1 VSLDLETVFG
11 AVTQIDRLVENP
23 ILDTIIER
31 IVEVAEPERI
41 LLFGSAARGDM
52 GPHSDFDL
60 LVVKSG
66 VHRRKL
72 AQRIYRNLIGV
83 GQPVDVVVVTPED
96 LEQYGDSHALIIS
109 PALKEGTEIYRAPTT
124 TAR

>member
-1 VSLDLETVFG
+1 VDDDV
-11 AVTQIDRLVENP
+11 
-23 ILDTIIER
+23 LDTIIER
-31 IVEVAEPERI
+31 VVEVADPERI
-41 LLFGSAARGDM
+41 ILFGSAARGER

-60 LVVKSG
+60 LVVKSN

-109 PALKEGTEIYRAPTT
+109 PALKEGTEVYRASAT